1 MIKSYDN
8 DLLDDLR
15 SSNRKIMDE
24 VEVKQGAQRDQLRG
38 YATSLREP
46 GEPLTQGPASLSNPT
61 FKVGEAKGF
70 TGVLESGVD
79 ASKSGHMEPDAFKSI
94 TEKLTE
100 AASRPDI
107 TSRDADVAQAARG
120 VSESWAQK
128 NGTKAEPSLIRE
140 SKAQVVFATA
150 ELVEKAGLNPIAAQ
164 AVGYSFERAL
174 EKEGFKVLASQA
186 IDKAADGIAKFT
198 ATSSSAALATGNQ
211 AKAESL
217 LAKSVNWLADK
228 GVGRETVQKFAKD
241 HAGKFQVLLVAASN
255 PETVQQLG
263 RTIAQSDHVVDGIVA
278 IAKDSEL
285 RKAVGTL
292 TIASGETLS
301 AVSKG
306 AGSAVILAGAAL
318 KGESAD
324 EVGRHVF
331 KMGMAIVGGAAG
343 GIGAGSIT
351 AGAGAVPG
359 ALVGQALGGALADK
373 ILEVY
378 DKQMGNEHSN
388 NGSSLSKADIKESGS
403 IVSDRLAN
411 SGEAKAVVAQLSA
424 RDR

>member
-1 MIKSYDN
+1 MEKAYNN

-15 SSNRKIMDE
+15 ASNRKLMDE

-61 FKVGEAKGF
+61 FKIGAAAGF
-70 TGVLESGVD
+70 TGVLEPGAD
-79 ASKSGHMEPDAFKSI
+79 NSKTGHLEPDSLKAISD
-94 TEKLTE
+94 KLTE

-140 SKAQVVFATA
+140 ARAQVAFVTA
-150 ELVEKAGLNPIAAQ
+150 ELVSKAGLNPLQAQ
-164 AVGYSFERAL
+164 AIGYSFERAL
-174 EKEGFKVLASQA
+174 EKEGFKVLASQVL
-186 IDKAADGIAKFT
+186 DKAADGIAKFT

-211 AKAESL
+211 AKSEAL
-217 LAKSVNWLADK
+217 LAKSVNWLAEK
-228 GVGRETVQKFAKD
+228 GVGRETIQKFAKD
-241 HAGKFQVLLVAASN
+241 HAGKFQAVIIAATN

-263 RTIAQSDHVVDGIVA
+263 RTIAQSDHVIDGIVA

-292 TIASGETLS
+292 TIASGETLAS
-301 AVSKG
+301 VSKG

-318 KGESAD
+318 KGESVD
-324 EVGRHVF
+324 EVSRHVF
-331 KMGMAIVGGAAG
+331 RMGMSIVGGAAG
-343 GIGAGSIT
+343 GIAAGSVSAGFGT
-351 AGAGAVPG
+351 AVGAFA
-359 ALVGQALGGALADK
+359 GQAAGDKLAEK

-378 DKQMGNEHSN
+378 DKHMGNEHSN
-388 NGSSLSKADIKESGS
+388 PSSSLSKAEIKESGS
-403 IVSDRLAN
+403 IVADRLAN

-424 RDR
+424 RER